1 MGITIRQA
9 GEQDYEIYCGLMNE
23 INELHRLALPGIFQ
37 KPPGRIIDQD
47 YFMSLLNNDQGAIF
61 FAFHGYE
68 GQAAG
73 FINVLIRETPAYPM
87 LMPRRY
93 GVVDT
98 LVVRPAFQR
107 TGVGRALMN
116 QAEAW
121 AASQEVSE
129 VELNVYEFNL
139 GAQAFYRQL
148 GYTTYSR
155 KMSKKLRDK

>member
-1 MGITIRQA
+1 MGITIRLA
-9 GEQDYEIYCGLMNE
+9 DEQDYEVYCDLMDE

-37 KPPGRIIDQD
+37 QPPGRIIDRD
-47 YFMSLLNNDQGAIF
+47 YFMSLLNNDQAAIF
-61 FAFHGYE
+61 FAEYNGRV
-68 GQAAG
+68 AG
-73 FINVLIRETPAYPM
+73 FINVLIREAPAYP
-87 LMPRRY
+87 LLVTRRY

-116 QAEAW
+116 QGEKW
-121 AASQEVSE
+121 TASQGVSE

-155 KMSKKLRDK
+155 KMSKKLMEK

>member
-1 MGITIRQA
+1 MAIHIRQA
-9 GEQDYEIYCGLMNE
+9 VEQDYEVYCDLLNE

-37 KPPGRIIDQD
+37 QPPGRIVDQD
-47 YFMSLLNNDQGAIF
+47 YFLSLLNNDQAAIF
-61 FAFHGYE
+61 FAEYNGLV
-68 GQAAG
+68 AG
-73 FINVLIRETPAYPM
+73 FINVLIREAPAYPM

-98 LVVRPAFQR
+98 LVVCPAFQR

-116 QAEAW
+116 QGEAW
-121 AASQEVSE
+121 VAGQGVSE
-129 VELNVYEFNL
+129 LDLNVYEFNL

-155 KMSKKLRDK
+155 KMSKKF